1 MSITPMQKL
10 ITQRT
15 DRNGF
20 CGEKVTTTFTVRCWA
35 ESTDK
40 INKATKERYKKIL
53 ISDVKDVVL
62 QECGFTLG
70 HFEAMQAAINDYC
83 EESKFGAENWKTQP
97 HIKALFDLRSGK

>member
-70 HFEAMQAAINDYC
+70 HFEAMQAAIDKFCTHWDKAVLREVEDFNHIFAFR
-83 EESKFGAENWKTQP
+83 SKK
-97 HIKALFDLRSGK
+97 